1 MSSVYAT
8 EPASSGRVLFETT
21 HGPLEIQLWCRECPT
36 ITKLFLQLC
45 IDGFYDGMIFHRIVP
60 DFLIQAGALR
70 QGRRPAR
77 FDSEYQKKIHASQVL
92 ERRKYETHSRLRFNH
107 RGQLAMALGVSDAD
121 DDELLPQFFITLDEA
136 PYLDG
141 KHVLFG
147 TCSGPTIFNALRIG
161 KIAVDDE
168 NQPNDMDHAPRITA
182 CKVVD
187 NPIHLSLAPLASVP
201 WRIEEQK
208 QGEKKIKK
216 RKGKKDLKLL
226 SFGDEMEI
234 DEVSGIKSSHDLV
247 SSKTLSKS
255 VDEKVIELATKGDAV
270 FHVQRKDETH
280 FESEVTM
287 PSIQQLPDEAVG
299 QQYPTPVPD
308 VNTAFQERH
317 SISQMQDEIKK
328 RHKVSLVEERLARF
342 KGKAS
347 KNKRQ
352 REDDTLEKLFAFQS
366 KIKKQAAFQKGHL
379 NLHAEK
385 DNSLAAR
392 MARKV
397 ENNSSK
403 EPQESIEA
411 YHGQILEDD
420 DNEENI
426 DWMGTRFKCRHHID
440 HASRLGGDEKGGD
453 GRDMHD
459 YEVIDEKIFTSGRG
473 GERHRQ
479 RDHQRDG
486 HSFPRK

>member
-1 MSSVYAT
+1 M
-8 EPASSGRVLFETT
+8 
-21 HGPLEIQLWCRECPT
+21 
-36 ITKLFLQLC
+36 
-45 IDGFYDGMIFHRIVP
+45 DGFYDGMIFHRIVP

-70 QGRRPAR
+70 QGKKPAG
-77 FDSEYQKKIHASQVL
+77 FDSDYQRKVHASQVL

-107 RGQLAMALGVSDAD
+107 RGQLAMALGVNDAD

-161 KIAVDDE
+161 KIAVDDD

-182 CKVVD
+182 CRVVE

-201 WRIEEQK
+201 WRIEEEK
-208 QGEKKIKK
+208 PAEKKIKK

-234 DEVSGIKSSHDLV
+234 DEVSGIKSSHDVV
-247 SSKTLSKS
+247 SSTTLSKS
-255 VDEKVIELATKGDAV
+255 VDKKVKELATNGDAA
-270 FHVQRKDETH
+270 FRFARKVDTR
-280 FESEVTM
+280 FQSEVTTSTSQNEADESVVQQP
-287 PSIQQLPDEAVG
+287 PSLAPA
-299 QQYPTPVPD
+299 PVVD
-308 VNTAFQERH
+308 TVFQERL
-317 SISQMQDEIKK
+317 SISQRQNESKEH
-328 RHKVSLVEERLARF
+328 HKTSVVEARLARF
-342 KGKAS
+342 KGKVS
-347 KNKRQ
+347 KGKRQ
-352 REDDTLEKLFAFQS
+352 REEATMEKLIAFQS
-366 KIKKQAAFQKGHL
+366 KVKKQAADKKGQA
-379 NLHAEK
+379 NTREEI

-397 ENNSSK
+397 ETTSSK
-403 EPQESIEA
+403 EPEESIEA

-420 DNEENI
+420 DNEENN

-440 HASRLGGDEKGGD
+440 HASRLGDDEKGGD

-459 YEVIDEKIFTSGRG
+459 YEVIDEKISVSNKG
-473 GERHRQ
+473 GERHHH
-479 RDHQRDG
+479 RDRRRDG
-486 HSFPRK
+486 HRRLRK